1 MMNIGYR
8 PTVNGRERTI
18 EINIFDFDKDIY
30 DHTLKIQLIDQIRQE
45 KKFDDLQELKKQ
57 LLEDKKKALQILN
70 AWVFRQF

>member
-1 MMNIGYR
+1 MNIGYR